1 MGNRRQAAP
10 EARKGDGMSDG
21 TSIDVRGI
29 QEGLV
34 VRPGDS
40 LVLVVAD
47 REISP
52 EEVCDLSDRLREA
65 LPGVNVVLVPIA
77 AQLAVCRTE
86 SAEA

>member
-1 MGNRRQAAP
+1 
-10 EARKGDGMSDG
+10 MSDETG
-21 TSIDVRGI
+21 MNVGGI
-29 QEGLV
+29 QEGLA

-40 LVLVVAD
+40 LVVVVAD

-52 EEVCDLSDRLREA
+52 EEVCDLTDRLRDA
-65 LPGVNVVLVPIA
+65 LPGVNVVLVSAA

>member
-1 MGNRRQAAP
+1 
-10 EARKGDGMSDG
+10 MSDETG
-21 TSIDVRGI
+21 VDVRGI

-40 LVLVVAD
+40 LVIVVAD
-47 REISP
+47 REISS

-65 LPGVNVVLVPIA
+65 LLGVNVVLVSAA

-86 SAEA
+86 PVEAE